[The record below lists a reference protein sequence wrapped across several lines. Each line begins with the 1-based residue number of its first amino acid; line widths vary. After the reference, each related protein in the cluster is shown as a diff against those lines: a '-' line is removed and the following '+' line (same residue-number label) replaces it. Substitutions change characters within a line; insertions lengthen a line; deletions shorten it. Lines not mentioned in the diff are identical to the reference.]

1 MAKEPKVQKTIEVD
15 VLGRGKEQ
23 VTIDSATNIKE
34 LRSILN
40 LDKDVKAYDEK
51 NKRLSDKDSVSTIS
65 GVRFSPNVQGG
76 C

>member
-1 MAKEPKVQKTIEVD
+1 MSKPSREQKLEVD
-15 VLGRGKEQ
+15 ILGRGKEQ
-23 VTIDSATNIKE
+23 VTVDSATNIKE

-51 NKRLSDKDSVSTIS
+51 NKRLSDSDTVSSLS